1 MATLPPMFSLG
12 AVAAVLVILFLA
24 GANRVDACANRVDA
38 CANRVDACGG
48 FDVHRD

>member
-24 GANRVDACANRVDA
+24 GVNHVDG
-38 CANRVDACGG
+38 CGG
-48 FDVHRD
+48 FDVDCD